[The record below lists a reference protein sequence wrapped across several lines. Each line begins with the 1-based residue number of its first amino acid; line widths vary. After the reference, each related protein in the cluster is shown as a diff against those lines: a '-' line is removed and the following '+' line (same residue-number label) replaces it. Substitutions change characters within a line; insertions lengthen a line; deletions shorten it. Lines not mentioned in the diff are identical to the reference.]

1 MSSTINLH
9 DKLTNDLRTYPFEE
23 GWTIRDLRES
33 IADEEGYDSAK
44 PIKIFNAIFE
54 LNDDELVQDFAGEEE
69 ENFIEFNTFSTITSN
84 KDILIWRPSIIGSSW
99 FPWPAIAFR
108 WPLMGFEMVFQC
120 FCNVFLMFF
129 LLDFDYFFH

>member
-9 DKLTNDLRTYPFEE
+9 DKLTNDLRTYPYEE

-99 FPWPAIAFR
+99 FPLKKGKEVTLNLGEKRHLMNKGMAKFAI
-108 WPLMGFEMVFQC
+108 VSSIK
-120 FCNVFLMFF
+120 
-129 LLDFDYFFH
+129 